1 MARKSHPKKRR
12 PLTKDQLLP
21 LPSHKVRDLS
31 LEAHI
36 ALSVLRRGHGEAMQI
51 GCLAKTLYLAYF
63 MRDVT
68 PSGAEIEQFQ
78 VVELI
83 VEDCISRAFRGEHWE
98 LREEDH
104 SAIERILRLYDTQLA
119 TVPAYRFADAW
130 QQLLRVVVNNCQTP
144 IDGSRV
150 QAPTIGIDAVEG
162 LARESLNL
170 PDSRRRD
177 IESQ

>member
-1 MARKSHPKKRR
+1 M
-12 PLTKDQLLP
+12 LP
-21 LPSHKVRDLS
+21 LPSDKVRALS

-63 MRDVT
+63 MRDIT

-78 VVELI
+78 IAELI
-83 VEDCISRAFRGEHWE
+83 VEDSINRAFRGEHWE
-98 LREEDH
+98 LREDDH

-130 QQLLRVVVNNCQTP
+130 QRFLRVVVNNCQTP
-144 IDGSRV
+144 IDGSRI
-150 QAPTIGIDAVEG
+150 QAPTIGVDAVEEFVH
-162 LARESLNL
+162 ESLSL
-170 PDSRRRD
+170 PNSHRSDS
-177 IESQ
+177 ESQ